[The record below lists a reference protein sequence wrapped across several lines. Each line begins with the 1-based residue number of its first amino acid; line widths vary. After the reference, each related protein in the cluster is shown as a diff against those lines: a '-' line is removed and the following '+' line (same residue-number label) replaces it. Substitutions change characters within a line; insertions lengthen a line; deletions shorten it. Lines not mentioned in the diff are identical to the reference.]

1 MNYVYHIAR
10 KEDWEQA
17 RKEGS
22 YAVSTFNKTLDQVGY
37 IHLSFDH
44 QVKKVAYFIY
54 KDQDNLLLLKINP
67 GKLKSKIKIES
78 PEGTDEKF
86 PHLYGELNLNS
97 VEEVMPYSFE
107 DISDNKPIDKFNTAL
122 KKIVSV
128 PKKDLKRE

>member
-1 MNYVYHIAR
+1 MNYVYHIA
-10 KEDWEQA
+10 KEEDWEQA

-22 YAVSTFNKTLDQVGY
+22 YKVSTLNKTLDQVGY

-78 PEGTDEKF
+78 PEGTNEKF